1 MLQYSQLAMANRA
14 YTQKEWRLLS
24 WWLALKHP
32 HADITLNPR
41 LGAPV
46 LRAAVEYDPTSPEAV
61 TRVFQRY
68 ADAIIVEDGEPT
80 IVEAKIAPD
89 PGVFSQLIHYA
100 RKFRIDP
107 AWHSFA
113 NRPLA
118 LVAVVY
124 HDDPTVS
131 VEAPFYRV
139 RWEVFNPNLS
149 TFPAQA
155 TKMLDAVVG
164 EVPPML
170 PSDWPARLN
179 SWGIKALAGSL

>member
-1 MLQYSQLAMANRA
+1 MASRP

-32 HADITLNPR
+32 NADITLNPR

-46 LRAAVEYDPTSPEAV
+46 QRPAVPYEPTSQEPV
-61 TRVFQRY
+61 SRVFQRY
-68 ADAIIVEDGEPT
+68 ADAILIESGEPT
-80 IVEAKIAPD
+80 IVEAKLEPD
-89 PGVFSQLIHYA
+89 PGIFSQLIHYA

-107 AWHSFA
+107 AWASFS
-113 NRPLA
+113 NRELA
-118 LVAVVY
+118 LVALVY

-139 RWEVFNPNLS
+139 RWEVFTPNLS
-149 TFPAQA
+149 EFPAQA
-155 TKMLDAVVG
+155 TKMLDAIVG
-164 EVPPML
+164 EVAPAL

-179 SWGIKALAGSL
+179 SWGIKAIAGSV